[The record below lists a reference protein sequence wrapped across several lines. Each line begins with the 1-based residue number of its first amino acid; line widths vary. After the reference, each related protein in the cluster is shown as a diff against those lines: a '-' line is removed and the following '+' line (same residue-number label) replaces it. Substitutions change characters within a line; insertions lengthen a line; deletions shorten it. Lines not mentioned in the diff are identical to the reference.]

1 MCHYCGFSM
10 AAPARCPAC
19 GGPLKAIGTGTQKVQ
34 QELAALFP
42 DMETSRMD
50 ADTVSA
56 VNTHEKILEHFQKEN
71 VPVLLGTQMVAKGL
85 NLPNVTLVG
94 VLDRRPKPLFR
105 RLPGQGRPPSICL
118 PRWWVGQDGA
128 TAPVGR

>member
-1 MCHYCGFSM
+1 
-10 AAPARCPAC
+10 
-19 GGPLKAIGTGTQKVQ
+19 
-34 QELAALFP
+34 
-42 DMETSRMD
+42 MD

-94 VLDRRPKPLFR
+94 VLD
-105 RLPGQGRPPSICL
+105 
-118 PRWWVGQDGA
+118 
-128 TAPVGR
+128 